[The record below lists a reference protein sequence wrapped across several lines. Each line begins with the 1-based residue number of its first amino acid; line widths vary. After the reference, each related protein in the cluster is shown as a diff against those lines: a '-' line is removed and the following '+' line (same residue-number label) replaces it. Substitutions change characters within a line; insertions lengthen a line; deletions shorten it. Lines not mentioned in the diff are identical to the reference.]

1 MKEMFKSSFYKKNLN
16 FAPKLAIQKLWIRPQ
31 RLTQTTDFHATLI
44 SQALLSACFTLTF
57 SLTPSLALAQKL
69 ASQAVWPDGA
79 INSSPNFIQS
89 CPNCCHDSEMLFKVA
104 QIVAKI
110 LWLLLLRKLVAKNFK
125 NIPIWSHCESQVP
138 DQAICSHSLVSTFH
152 AEKIVCRSKPHPHI
166 CQYVS
171 VVVSVKQINFLQNHL
186 LAFKTMG

>member
-104 QIVAKI
+104 QIVAKYCGYFYYEN
-110 LWLLLLRKLVAKNFK
+110 WLQRTLKISQSGHTVNHKYLIKQFVLTLSCLRFMQRK
-125 NIPIWSHCESQVP
+125 
-138 DQAICSHSLVSTFH
+138 
-152 AEKIVCRSKPHPHI
+152 
-166 CQYVS
+166 
-171 VVVSVKQINFLQNHL
+171 
-186 LAFKTMG
+186 